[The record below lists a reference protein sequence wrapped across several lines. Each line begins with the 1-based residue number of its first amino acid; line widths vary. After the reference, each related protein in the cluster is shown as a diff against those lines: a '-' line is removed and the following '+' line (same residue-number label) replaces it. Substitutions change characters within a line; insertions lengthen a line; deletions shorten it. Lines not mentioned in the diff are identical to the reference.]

1 MFLSV
6 IRNFPRKGTFFLR
19 AAGGAI
25 RESSRRCPSRVS
37 PCFASRNSIARNLY
51 PFPVLRA
58 GPSTNSE
65 YTFRA
70 SVVTDSLEL
79 GRYSYIFLSTVCT
92 VRLLELVGVR
102 VGGSLSPPWS
112 SLRGTRPQWQI
123 WFAICEHVFLDM
135 SIGQGNA
142 RRGRGRLS
150 PRR

>member
-1 MFLSV
+1 MPQQSESMFRIKEQYRAQSV
-6 IRNFPRKGTFFLR
+6 SFSGF
-19 AAGGAI
+19 
-25 RESSRRCPSRVS
+25 
-37 PCFASRNSIARNLY
+37 
-51 PFPVLRA
+51 RA

-65 YTFRA
+65 YNFRA

-79 GRYSYIFLSTVCT
+79 GRYSYIFLSTLYT

-112 SLRGTRPQWQI
+112 SLRGTRQQWQI
-123 WFAICEHVFLDM
+123 LSAICEHVFLDM

-150 PRR
+150 RRR